1 MPNVLADNRYEET
14 HAVVVYDPTDPRE
27 PLIISL
33 MLNFVTNY
41 LPVRNTSI
49 REYEDE
55 YISHIITTSENP
67 AWEPSESTFFNQEEA
82 MNDFSGQVID
92 RETVA
97 RIWRIINYISMSCI
111 FDAVYFT
118 GDYNFF
124 DALNSKVNVEHV
136 GISKGKHGF
145 NN

>member
-1 MPNVLADNRYEET
+1 
-14 HAVVVYDPTDPRE
+14 
-27 PLIISL
+27 
-33 MLNFVTNY
+33 
-41 LPVRNTSI
+41 
-49 REYEDE
+49 
-55 YISHIITTSENP
+55 
-67 AWEPSESTFFNQEEA
+67 
-82 MNDFSGQVID
+82 MNDFRGQVID

-136 GISKGKHGF
+136 GISKGKNGF